1 MSVKETLLSSAQVA
15 ETCLRSG
22 ESGTNESL
30 DLSGTLLADRYRVV
44 RRLGSGG
51 MGTVYLAEH
60 IVLRKSFAVKV
71 LSTDFW
77 SKRSSVDRFL
87 QEARTASLI
96 QHHNVVEITD
106 FGYAEDKVPFLVMEL
121 LEGDEL
127 GDVIRRDGAMAW
139 PRVRVLMLQILAALE
154 AAHERGIIHR
164 DMKPQNCFCV
174 HRSDGEL
181 IVKVLDFGI
190 AKVINDDV
198 DFKTL
203 TRPGTVM
210 GTPHYM
216 SPEQANSEV
225 LDVRAD
231 VYSAGVIAF
240 ELLTGHV
247 PFQARGFLG
256 VLSKVLTEDI
266 PSMASVAPEAKVHPK
281 VEAIVRRA
289 MAKDRNERHATA
301 AEFAAAIRALPDDL
315 GATRAT
321 RAPLWIGAGVLVS
334 VLGVL
339 ALVAGGDPALEANPH
354 ADAVPEAPSLA
365 SQPEMPPE
373 PQPEPT
379 REPSPEPPAVAPSV
393 AVEEAPASPAPPKT
407 SAKTSKKGKSTPS
420 IVSETT
426 DELPDRPSNADIDAA
441 LAPART
447 AARACREQHKTLIR
461 SVKVE
466 LTVTPEGEVAKARAV
481 SSEQGN
487 PVATCVEKAA
497 SGSSFPPSRLG
508 FVQTV
513 EISL

>member
-22 ESGTNESL
+22 ESGVHESL

-127 GDVIRRDGAMAW
+127 GDVIRRDGAMPW
-139 PRVRVLMLQILAALE
+139 PRVRALMLQILAALE

-181 IVKVLDFGI
+181 VVKVLDFGI
-190 AKVINDDV
+190 AKVINDDA
-198 DFKTL
+198 DYKTL

-216 SPEQANSEV
+216 SPEQANSEI

-240 ELLTGHV
+240 ELLTGRV
-247 PFQARGFLG
+247 PYQARGFLG

-266 PSMASVAPEAKVHPK
+266 PSMASIAPEAKVPAK

-289 MAKDRNERHATA
+289 MAKDRKDRHATA
-301 AEFAAAIRALPDDL
+301 AEFAAAIRALPEDL
-315 GATRAT
+315 GATRAK

-354 ADAVPEAPSLA
+354 ADADPPAPSLA

-373 PQPEPT
+373 PQPAPTGEP
-379 REPSPEPPAVAPSV
+379 PVEPPAVAPSV
-393 AVEEAPASPAPPKT
+393 TVEETPAPPSQPKST
-407 SAKTSKKGKSTPS
+407 LKTSKKGKSTTGA
-420 IVSETT
+420 IAETT
-426 DELPDRPSNADIDAA
+426 TELPDRPSNADIDAA
-441 LAPART
+441 LEPARA
-447 AARACREQHKTLIR
+447 AARRCREQHKTLIR

-466 LTVTPEGEVAKARAV
+466 LTVTPEGKVAKARAV

-487 PVATCVEKAA
+487 PVATCVEKAV

-508 FVQTV
+508 FLQTV
-513 EISL
+513 ELSL